1 MTQPR
6 VNPPKRK
13 SNVRFATPD
22 REWSSAKSKAF
33 GCNVNILRLKWKEKD
48 KDGKLV
54 HNGEETVRIFA
65 EDLAKGFVYFK
76 KRMDQITDDELKK
89 KYSLTRLMIDKD
101 KSEHTEFFTKFHT
114 QLNMDEK
121 DGVFT
126 CSGVLTHIGTKETI
140 EVAGTI
146 QYTNPFD
153 ARSDFFW
160 EFNRKFP
167 GSELQ
172 GGLLQEYEQK
182 NKPVG

>member
-22 REWSSAKSKAF
+22 REWSTAKSKEF

-48 KDGKLV
+48 KDGNLV

-65 EDLAKGFVYFK
+65 EDLAKGFVYFRC
-76 KRMDQITDDELKK
+76 RMDQITDDELKK
-89 KYSLTRLMIDKD
+89 KYGLTRLMIEKD
-101 KSEHTEFFTKFHT
+101 KGDQTKFFTKFHT
-114 QLNMDEK
+114 NLNIEEK
-121 DGVFT
+121 DGVFI
-126 CSGVLTHIGTKETI
+126 CSGVLTYLGTKETI
-140 EVAGTI
+140 EITSTI
-146 QYTNPFD
+146 SYDNPFD

-172 GGLLQEYEQK
+172 GNVLQEYEMK
-182 NKPVG
+182 NKPKG